1 MKKWISAVV
10 ALALVL
16 GAFAL
21 FAWPLPSPDDPR
33 VYGPVRC
40 VNCPVEAPIAD
51 DITQAFL
58 NTYGTRIGYKGH
70 DATFF
75 PGTGARF
82 IVCNMELCTTY
93 QLTDNRHW
101 HGIEQK
107 RITPARPRPNNEQD
121 AGSGGAGDGAGQSGN
136 SGVGPGAWSPGGP
149 NGGGSVTVGKLQKF

>member
-1 MKKWISAVV
+1 MKKWVPCVV
-10 ALALVL
+10 TLTLVF

-33 VYGPVRC
+33 IYGPVRC
-40 VNCPVEAPIAD
+40 VNCPVQAPIAD

-58 NTYGTRIGYKGH
+58 KTYGTRIGYKGH

-82 IVCNMELCTTY
+82 IVCNLEMCTTY
-93 QLTDNRHW
+93 QLSDNHHW

-107 RITPARPRPNNEQD
+107 RITPPRPRPDKELET
-121 AGSGGAGDGAGQSGN
+121 GSGGAVDRAEQGGGFAT
-136 SGVGPGAWSPGGP
+136 GPGAWSPG
-149 NGGGSVTVGKLQKF
+149 NGGGSVTVGKMQKL